1 MSNKITIEFSAE
13 DRARLDKLQTT
24 LEAIAESIC
33 TKLVFVGSD
42 DGPAEQATAPQAAQ
56 ESPAPTSN
64 TAKTEKPAEAST
76 APQIMTGPQTEPTVK
91 LADIQAKVVELSAKG
106 LKAQVRDI
114 VKAYADR
121 VTALPEDK
129 WPEVFEKLKALE
141 G

>member
-1 MSNKITIEFSAE
+1 MSNQITIEFCAE
-13 DRARLDKLQTT
+13 DRARLDKLQTA
-24 LEAIAESIC
+24 LEAIAESIG

-42 DGPAEQATAPQAAQ
+42 DEPAEKATAPQVAQ
-56 ESPAPTSN
+56 KSPAPTSN
-64 TAKTEKPAEAST
+64 TAKTEKPAEANT
-76 APQIMTGPQTEPTVK
+76 MPTIMTGPQTEPTVK

-106 LKAQVRDI
+106 KKAQVRDI

-129 WPEVFEKLKALE
+129 WLEVFEKLTALE